1 VQWYYCSLSVLN
13 NGAVTTEVTELIKI
27 LITSKEKTSMVE
39 LPVTK

>member
-1 VQWYYCSLSVLN
+1 LSVLN